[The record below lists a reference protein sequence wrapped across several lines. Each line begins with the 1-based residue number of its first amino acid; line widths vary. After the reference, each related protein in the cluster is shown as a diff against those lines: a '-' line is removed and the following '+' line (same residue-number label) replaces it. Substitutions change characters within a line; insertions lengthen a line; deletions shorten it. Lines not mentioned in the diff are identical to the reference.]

1 MTLKEQEKLFIQALS
16 TELSVDSMTG
26 VLIHYRHLKNHV
38 IVRKELEKME
48 KETEEKQ
55 EVSQKHIE
63 QSIDYLN
70 RKEKKE
76 K

>member
-1 MTLKEQEKLFIQALS
+1 MTLKEQEKLFCLAIVSSLKIDQVQAVMTKYIELRD
-16 TELSVDSMTG
+16 TEQGKIELERIEKMTG
-26 VLIHYRHLKNHV
+26 
-38 IVRKELEKME
+38 
-48 KETEEKQ
+48 EKQ

-63 QSIDYLN
+63 QSTDYLN